1 MTQNVTMI
9 DRLLANIRKE
19 REANRKAFKKDIQT
33 LVNEGKIDYVE
44 AIGAM
49 RESRLFEISPYIL
62 ERTSKDEACEIFEM
76 YDDDIGNKYETIYFT
91 DITDWIELS
100 EGEVSEALDAAGIS
114 DPYKALYDYAMKT
127 NYIGYIFDW

>member
-19 REANRKAFKKDIQT
+19 REANREAFKKDIQA
-33 LVNEGKIDYVE
+33 LINEEKIDYAE
-44 AIGAM
+44 ALGAM
-49 RESRLFEISPYIL
+49 QESRLFEISPYIL
-62 ERTSKDEACEIFEM
+62 EHKSEDEACEIFEM
-76 YDDDIGNKYETIYFT
+76 YDDDLEYKYETIYFT
-91 DITDWIELS
+91 DITDWIEWS
-100 EGEVSEALDAAGIS
+100 EGEVQEALDAAGIS

>member
-19 REANRKAFKKDIQT
+19 REANREAFKKDIQA
-33 LVNEGKIDYVE
+33 LVNEEKLDYAE
-44 AIGAM
+44 ALGAM
-49 RESRLFEISPYIL
+49 QESRLFEISPYIL
-62 ERTSKDEACEIFEM
+62 EHRSEDEACEIFEM
-76 YDDDIGNKYETIYFT
+76 YDENCEYKYETIYFT
-91 DITDWIELS
+91 DITDWIEWS
-100 EGEVSEALDAAGIS
+100 EGEVQEALDAAGIS

>member
-19 REANRKAFKKDIQT
+19 READRRAFKKDIQT
-33 LVNEGKIDYVE
+33 LVNEEKIDYAE
-44 AIGAM
+44 ALGAM
-49 RESRLFEISPYIL
+49 QESRLFEISPYIL

-76 YDDDIGNKYETIYFT
+76 YDDNREYKYETIYFT
-91 DITDWIELS
+91 EIIDWIEWS
-100 EGEVSEALDAAGIS
+100 EGEVQEALNAAGIS

>member
-1 MTQNVTMI
+1 MI

-19 REANRKAFKKDIQT
+19 RKANRKAFKKDIQT

-44 AIGAM
+44 ALGAM
-49 RESRLFEISPYIL
+49 LESHLFEISPYIL
-62 ERTSKDEACEIFEM
+62 ERASEDEACKIFEM
-76 YDDDIGNKYETIYFT
+76 YDDNCEYKYETIYFT
-91 DITDWIELS
+91 DITDWIEWS
-100 EGEVSEALDAAGIS
+100 EGEVQEALDAVGIS

>member
-1 MTQNVTMI
+1 MSQNVTMI

-33 LVNEGKIDYVE
+33 LVNEGKIDYAE
-44 AIGAM
+44 ALGAM
-49 RESRLFEISPYIL
+49 QESRLFEISPYVL

-76 YDDDIGNKYETIYFT
+76 YDDSREYKYETIYFT
-91 DITDWIELS
+91 EITDWIEWS
-100 EGEVSEALDAAGIS
+100 EGEVQEALDAAGIS

>member
-44 AIGAM
+44 ALGAM
-49 RESRLFEISPYIL
+49 QESHLFEISPYIL
-62 ERTSKDEACEIFEM
+62 DHTGKDEACEIFEM
-76 YDDDIGNKYETIYFT
+76 YDDDLEYKYETIYFT
-91 DITDWIELS
+91 DITDWIEWS
-100 EGEVSEALDAAGIS
+100 EGEVQEALDAAGIS